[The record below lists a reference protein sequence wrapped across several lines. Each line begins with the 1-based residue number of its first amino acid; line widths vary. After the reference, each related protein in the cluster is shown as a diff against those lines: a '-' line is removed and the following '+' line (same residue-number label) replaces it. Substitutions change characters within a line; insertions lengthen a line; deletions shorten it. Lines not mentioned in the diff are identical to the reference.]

1 MKKLVNDVHAVV
13 RETLEGFA
21 LAHPDL
27 VDVHY
32 SPDFVTPST
41 PPRLRARS
49 ASFSGGGSGHEPPAR
64 RLRR

>member
-21 LAHPDL
+21 LAHPDI

-32 SPDFVTPST
+32 SPDFVTRAVPKAEGKVG
-41 PPRLRARS
+41 PGLRRRIRTRA
-49 ASFSGGGSGHEPPAR
+49 PAR
-64 RLRR
+64 RFRG